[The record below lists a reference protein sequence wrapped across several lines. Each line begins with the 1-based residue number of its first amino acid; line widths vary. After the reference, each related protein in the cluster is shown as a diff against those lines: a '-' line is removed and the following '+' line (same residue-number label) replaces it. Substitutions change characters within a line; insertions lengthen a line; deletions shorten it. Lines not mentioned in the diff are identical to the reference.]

1 MTITERIQIAIKT
14 VKGNGIFVVAIVI
27 TIVLYLPKI
36 VPVPIPLPDNY
47 PIANPSMDVAV
58 KAFKN
63 KSYDMALSHFLVLA
77 EAGDPL
83 AQLMTGRMYAKG
95 QGVKRDL
102 CQLTYWIDKAARQGE
117 FNAQLR
123 LSDAYEYYYGINYDT
138 DKAYLWLKTAKMNPN
153 KEKSIKWYKDVTG
166 FESDVEALFKIL
178 ETFYTDADRQR
189 LDKVFVSWDYTT
201 EPPVR
206 IIRIRDIPYVN
217 GLSIVTPAIKPC
229 Y

>member
-1 MTITERIQIAIKT
+1 MTIAERIQTAIKT

-47 PIANPSMDVAV
+47 PVANPSMDVAI

-63 KSYDMALSHFLVLA
+63 KNYDMALSHFLVLA

-83 AQLMTGRMYAKG
+83 AQLMAGTMYQAG
-95 QGVKRDL
+95 VGVKRDI
-102 CQLTYWIDKAARQGE
+102 CQFTYWMDNAARQGD

-123 LSDAYEYYYGINYDT
+123 LTDAYERSDGIDRDT

-153 KEKSIKWYKDVTG
+153 KDKSEKWYKDVT
-166 FESDVEALFKIL
+166 EIENDRAALFGNL
-178 ETFYTDADRQR
+178 VNLYTEADRQR
-189 LDKVFVSWDYTT
+189 LDKIFASWDYKT
-201 EPPVR
+201 EPPVQ
-206 IIRIRDIPYVN
+206 IIRIRNIPYVN
-217 GLSIVTPAIKPC
+217 GSSIVTPAVEPC